1 MNGQYPMGVALALGL
16 VAAQP
21 VWAQGGV
28 QATLAPSAAVAC
40 LQPAAAQRGVPAF
53 PFEAWKGGERGE
65 VVVRLE
71 FGGPDF
77 PPRVRVLK
85 QDGPDEFV
93 FAVKS
98 HVASWRVPCLPA
110 GERATLE
117 QTFSFDSSL
126 RQSRLSAPVDAADA
140 TRRAAMKCLS
150 HVSGGLS
157 FDYPQKALNE
167 GVQGQVLAALKFTSP
182 DQPPEVRRVA
192 ARPAAET
199 LRVAVER
206 QAAGLRMP
214 CLTGEHVEMVLTYQ
228 FVFES
233 AGRMTRAGLKPLT
246 LQQLLPA
253 VRGIRTATLQLDTR
267 DMGCPFDV
275 TWQYRKPDFDNEV
288 TETGA
293 TLAVRE
299 PMLSWFKGI
308 ELELPA
314 AALDAVYGDTTT
326 ITVPCVQVDLK
337 PQRTG

>member
-1 MNGQYPMGVALALGL
+1 MNSRVSVGVALAVGL
-16 VAAQP
+16 VSAQP

-28 QATLAPSAAVAC
+28 QATLVPSAAVAC
-40 LQPAAAQRGVPAF
+40 LQPAAAQRGVPEF

-71 FGGPDF
+71 FGGPDR

-85 QDGPDEFV
+85 QDGPDDFA

-110 GERATLE
+110 GERATLD
-117 QTFSFDSSL
+117 QAFRFDSSL
-126 RQSRLSAPVDAADA
+126 RQARLSAPVDAADA

-150 HVSGGLS
+150 HVSGDLS

-182 DQPPEVRRVA
+182 DQPPEVRLVA

-199 LRVAVER
+199 LRLAVER
-206 QAAGLRMP
+206 QAPGLRMP
-214 CLTGEHVEMVLTYQ
+214 CLTGEHVETVLTYQ
-228 FVFES
+228 FFFEN
-233 AGRMTRAGLKPLT
+233 AGRTTRAGLKPLT
-246 LQQLLPA
+246 LQQLLPV
-253 VRGIRTATLQLDTR
+253 VRGIRAATLQLDTR
-267 DMGCPFDV
+267 SMDCPFDV
-275 TWQYRKPDFDNEV
+275 SWQYRKPNFDNEV
-288 TETGA
+288 SEKGA
-293 TLAVRE
+293 TLAARE
-299 PMLSWFKGI
+299 PMLKWLKGI

-314 AALDAVYGDTTT
+314 SALDAVYGDTTT

-337 PQRTG
+337 PQTSG